1 MNEQNIPQPN
11 LEAIESMLKSEIRR
25 KTNAMVKRGP
35 TPSHGNKSRGV
46 GITRKNKEETTAKK
60 HNAKLQ
66 RAVNRARKNK
76 KFRPTGS
83 KQRK

>member
-11 LEAIESMLKSEIRR
+11 LEAIESMLKAEIRR

-46 GITRKNKEETTAKK
+46 GITRKDKTNTPAKRK
-60 HNAKLQ
+60 QAKLSRSINQ
-66 RAVNRARKNK
+66 SRKNK